1 MKAAQ
6 PAVCVLCA
14 CVDVVFHRARRASLK
29 ASLCAVFGA
38 ALCAPPDTAHQPE
51 RTFQRI
57 LNSFEPFAFSK
68 EIFFVTPPPESHRT
82 AASAV
87 PSSSASLSACAVPD
101 VSAIPYLERGS
112 RAYWRASIALLFA
125 GYATF
130 SLLYCVQPLLPSFS
144 ATFNVTPA
152 QSSLSLSLTTA
163 ALALAVFVAG
173 FVSEG
178 WSRHKLMTLSLTAS
192 ALLSIGVSISPQW
205 HHLLALRTLEGLALG
220 GVPAVAMA
228 YLAEEVHPDGLG
240 LAMGLYVGG
249 TAIGGMAG
257 RVITGVVAD
266 LFSWR
271 VAIGTIGVLG
281 LLSMLA
287 FRALLPP
294 SRHFVPRRGLG
305 FAHHRT
311 ALLRQ
316 FTRPGLPLLFLL
328 GFVLM
333 GSFVT
338 LYNYIGY
345 RLLAPPYQLNQTQI
359 GAIFIVYLTGVV
371 ASPWSGRMADT
382 FGRARVLTGSL
393 LLMALGLALTML
405 HPLAA
410 IATGIACVTF
420 GFFAGHS
427 VASGWVGRLAKDAK
441 GQAAAL
447 YLLAYYIGS
456 SVIGSYGG
464 HVWAGHGWNG
474 VAGLVGTLLVIGLV
488 ATLRLRGREQAS
500 A

>member
-1 MKAAQ
+1 VGRDIKNVRRLRDSRVAAHAGAIFSVSLTVLHERRLARGGHHRAAPNTSL
-6 PAVCVLCA
+6 PAVHLLRSAFC
-14 CVDVVFHRARRASLK
+14 SL
-29 ASLCAVFGA
+29 L
-38 ALCAPPDTAHQPE
+38 
-51 RTFQRI
+51 
-57 LNSFEPFAFSK
+57 
-68 EIFFVTPPPESHRT
+68 
-82 AASAV
+82 SAV
-87 PSSSASLSACAVPD
+87 PNTSD
-101 VSAIPYLERGS
+101 TPYLERGT

-144 ATFNVTPA
+144 AAFNVTPA
-152 QSSLSLSLTTA
+152 QSSLTVSLTTA
-163 ALALAVFVAG
+163 ALAVAIFMAG

-178 WSRHKLMTLSLTAS
+178 WSRHKLMTMSLTVS
-192 ALLSIGVSISPQW
+192 ALLTIGVSIAPQW
-205 HHLLALRTLEGLALG
+205 HQLLVLRALEGLALG

-257 RVITGVVAD
+257 RVITGIVAD

-281 LLSMLA
+281 ILSMLA
-287 FRALLPP
+287 FRSLLPP

-305 FAHHRT
+305 FTHHRS
-311 ALLRQ
+311 ALVRQ
-316 FTRPGLPLLFLL
+316 FRRPGLPMLFLL

-345 RLLAPPYQLNQTQI
+345 RLLAPPYRLSQTEI
-359 GAIFIVYLTGVV
+359 GAIFVVYLTGVI

-382 FGRARVLTGSL
+382 FGRARVLTASL

-405 HPLAA
+405 SPLSA
-410 IATGIACVTF
+410 IVGGIACVTF
-420 GFFAGHS
+420 GFFAGHA
-427 VASGWVGRLAKDAK
+427 VASGWVGRLAKEAK

-456 SVIGSYGG
+456 SLVGSYGG
-464 HVWAGHGWNG
+464 HMWAGYGWNG
-474 VAGLVGTLLVIGLV
+474 VAGLVFALLVIGVL
-488 ATLRLRGREQAS
+488 ATLRLRRLDQA
-500 A
+500 

>member
-1 MKAAQ
+1 M
-6 PAVCVLCA
+6 
-14 CVDVVFHRARRASLK
+14 
-29 ASLCAVFGA
+29 
-38 ALCAPPDTAHQPE
+38 
-51 RTFQRI
+51 
-57 LNSFEPFAFSK
+57 
-68 EIFFVTPPPESHRT
+68 TPPPDSDRT
-82 AASAV
+82 ATSAAPAS
-87 PSSSASLSACAVPD
+87 PTSSTACAVSD
-101 VSAIPYLERGS
+101 IPYLERGT

-144 ATFNVTPA
+144 TAFNVTPA

-173 FVSEG
+173 FISEG
-178 WSRHKLMTLSLTAS
+178 WSRHRLMTLSLTVS
-192 ALLSIGVSISPQW
+192 ALATIAVSIAPHW
-205 HHLLALRTLEGLALG
+205 HQLLVLRTLEGLALG

-305 FAHHRT
+305 FTHHRS
-311 ALLRQ
+311 ALLKQ

-338 LYNYIGY
+338 LYNYLGY
-345 RLLAPPYQLNQTQI
+345 RLLAPPYRLDQTEI
-359 GAIFIVYLTGVV
+359 GAIFVVYLTGVV

-393 LLMALGLALTML
+393 LLMALGVALTML
-405 HPLAA
+405 HPLTA
-410 IATGIACVTF
+410 IVAGIACVTF

-427 VASGWVGRLAKDAK
+427 VASGWVGRLAKEAK

-456 SVIGSYGG
+456 SVVGSYGG
-464 HVWAGHGWNG
+464 HMWANYGWNG
-474 VAGLVGTLLVIGLV
+474 VVGLVGVLLVIGLF
-488 ATLRLRGREQAS
+488 AAARLRKREQSRA
-500 A
+500 

>member
-1 MKAAQ
+1 MT
-6 PAVCVLCA
+6 PLP
-14 CVDVVFHRARRASLK
+14 DSPHTSAS
-29 ASLCAVFGA
+29 
-38 ALCAPPDTAHQPE
+38 
-51 RTFQRI
+51 
-57 LNSFEPFAFSK
+57 
-68 EIFFVTPPPESHRT
+68 
-82 AASAV
+82 AASA
-87 PSSSASLSACAVPD
+87 SSISSTASALSD
-101 VSAIPYLERGS
+101 IPYLERGT

-144 ATFNVTPA
+144 TAFNVTPA

-163 ALALAVFVAG
+163 ALAVAVFAAG
-173 FVSEG
+173 FISEG
-178 WSRHKLMTLSLTAS
+178 WSRHKLMTLSLTLS
-192 ALLSIGVSISPQW
+192 AVATIGVSIAPHW
-205 HHLLALRTLEGLALG
+205 HQLLVLRTLEGLALG

-294 SRHFVPRRGLG
+294 SRHFVPRCGLG
-305 FAHHRT
+305 FTHHRT
-311 ALLRQ
+311 ALFKQ
-316 FTRPGLPLLFLL
+316 FRRPGLPLLFLL

-338 LYNYIGY
+338 LYNYLGY
-345 RLLAPPYQLNQTQI
+345 RLLAPPYRLDQTEI

-371 ASPWSGRMADT
+371 ASPWSGRMADA

-393 LLMALGLALTML
+393 LLMALGVALTML
-405 HPLAA
+405 HPLTA
-410 IATGIACVTF
+410 IAAGIACVTF

-427 VASGWVGRLAKDAK
+427 VASGWVGRLAKEAK

-456 SVIGSYGG
+456 SVVGSYGG
-464 HVWAGHGWNG
+464 HVWANYGWNG
-474 VAGLVGTLLVIGLV
+474 VVGLVGALLVIGLV
-488 ATLRLRGREQAS
+488 AAARLRAHEQAR

>member
-1 MKAAQ
+1 MT
-6 PAVCVLCA
+6 
-14 CVDVVFHRARRASLK
+14 AS
-29 ASLCAVFGA
+29 
-38 ALCAPPDTAHQPE
+38 
-51 RTFQRI
+51 
-57 LNSFEPFAFSK
+57 
-68 EIFFVTPPPESHRT
+68 PESNRT
-82 AASAV
+82 ATSAV
-87 PSSSASLSACAVPD
+87 PASSASSSSTAVPEP
-101 VSAIPYLERGS
+101 SNTPYLERGT

-130 SLLYCVQPLLPSFS
+130 SLLYCVQPLLPAFS
-144 ATFNVTPA
+144 SAFVVTPA

-163 ALALAVFVAG
+163 ALALAIFVAG

-178 WSRHKLMTLSLTAS
+178 WSRHKLMTASLTLS
-192 ALLSIGVSISPQW
+192 ALLTIAVSIAPHW
-205 HHLLALRTLEGLALG
+205 HQLLVLRALEGLALG

-281 LLSMLA
+281 ILSMLA

-311 ALLRQ
+311 ALLKQ

-345 RLLAPPYQLNQTQI
+345 RLLAPPYLLSQTEI
-359 GAIFIVYLTGVV
+359 GAIFVVYLTGVV
-371 ASPWSGRMADT
+371 ASPWSGRMADM
-382 FGRARVLTGSL
+382 FGRARVLTASL

-405 HPLAA
+405 HPITA
-410 IATGIACVTF
+410 IAIGIACVTF

-427 VASGWVGRLAKDAK
+427 VASGWVGRLAKEAK

-456 SVIGSYGG
+456 SVVGSYGG
-464 HVWAGHGWNG
+464 HVWAGFGWDG
-474 VAGLVGTLLVIGLV
+474 VAGLVGALLVIGIIA
-488 ATLRLRGREQAS
+488 ATRLRQRERTA

>member
-1 MKAAQ
+1 MT
-6 PAVCVLCA
+6 
-14 CVDVVFHRARRASLK
+14 AS
-29 ASLCAVFGA
+29 
-38 ALCAPPDTAHQPE
+38 PDA
-51 RTFQRI
+51 
-57 LNSFEPFAFSK
+57 
-68 EIFFVTPPPESHRT
+68 HRT
-82 AASAV
+82 ATSAV
-87 PSSSASLSACAVPD
+87 PASSASFPSAPVPD
-101 VSAIPYLERGS
+101 VRDIPYLERGTH
-112 RAYWRASIALLFA
+112 AYWRASIALLFA

-130 SLLYCVQPLLPSFS
+130 SLLYCVQPLLPAFS
-144 ATFNVTPA
+144 TAFEVTPA
-152 QSSLSLSLTTA
+152 QSSLSLSLATA
-163 ALALAVFVAG
+163 ALALAIFVAG

-178 WSRHKLMTLSLTAS
+178 WSRHKLMTASLTLS
-192 ALLSIGVSISPQW
+192 ALLTIGVSIAPHW
-205 HHLLALRTLEGLALG
+205 HQLLVLRALEGLALG

-281 LLSMLA
+281 ILSMLA

-305 FAHHRT
+305 FSHHRT
-311 ALLRQ
+311 ALLKQ

-338 LYNYIGY
+338 LYNYVGY
-345 RLLAPPYQLNQTQI
+345 RLLAPPYLLSQTEI
-359 GAIFIVYLTGVV
+359 GAIFVVYLTGVV

-382 FGRARVLTGSL
+382 FDRARVLTGSL
-393 LLMALGLALTML
+393 LLMAFGLALTML

-427 VASGWVGRLAKDAK
+427 VASGWVGRLAKEAK

-456 SVIGSYGG
+456 SVVGSYGG
-464 HVWAGHGWNG
+464 HVWAGDGWNG
-474 VAGLVGTLLVIGLV
+474 VAGLVGMLLVVGLV
-488 ATLRLRGREQAS
+488 AAIRLRRLERITA
-500 A
+500 

>member
-1 MKAAQ
+1 MT
-6 PAVCVLCA
+6 
-14 CVDVVFHRARRASLK
+14 AS
-29 ASLCAVFGA
+29 
-38 ALCAPPDTAHQPE
+38 
-51 RTFQRI
+51 
-57 LNSFEPFAFSK
+57 
-68 EIFFVTPPPESHRT
+68 PESHRT
-82 AASAV
+82 ASSAV
-87 PSSSASLSACAVPD
+87 PPSPAASTASPAAV
-101 VSAIPYLERGS
+101 PYLERGTP
-112 RAYWRASIALLFA
+112 AYWRASLALLFA

-130 SLLYCVQPLLPSFS
+130 SLLYCVQPLLPAFS
-144 ATFNVTPA
+144 SAFGVSPA
-152 QSSLSLSLTTA
+152 QSSLSLSVTTA

-178 WSRHKLMTLSLTAS
+178 WSRHRLMTLSLTLS
-192 ALLSIGVSISPQW
+192 ALLTLGVAIAPQW
-205 HHLLALRTLEGLALG
+205 HQLLVLRAFEGLALG

-271 VAIGTIGVLG
+271 VAIGTVGVLG
-281 LLSMLA
+281 VLSMLA

-305 FAHHRT
+305 FTHHRL
-311 ALLRQ
+311 ALAKQ
-316 FTRPGLPLLFLL
+316 FTGPGLPALFLMA
-328 GFVLM
+328 FVLM

-345 RLLAPPYQLNQTQI
+345 RLLASPYNLSQTAI
-359 GAIFIVYLTGVV
+359 GGIFVVYLTGVI

-382 FGRARVLTGSL
+382 FGRGRVLTGGIVIML
-393 LLMALGLALTML
+393 IGLGLTML
-405 HPLAA
+405 QSIPA
-410 IATGIACVTF
+410 IAAGIACVTF
-420 GFFAGHS
+420 GFFAGHA
-427 VASGWVGRLAKDAK
+427 VASGWVGRLAKEAK

-447 YLLAYYIGS
+447 YLLAYYLGS
-456 SVIGSYGG
+456 SIVGSYGG
-464 HVWAGHGWNG
+464 RFWTAHGWNG
-474 VAGLVGTLLVIGLV
+474 VAGLVGTLLALGV
-488 ATLRLRGREQAS
+488 AVSLWLRGRERIGS

>member
-1 MKAAQ
+1 M
-6 PAVCVLCA
+6 P
-14 CVDVVFHRARRASLK
+14 DASY
-29 ASLCAVFGA
+29 
-38 ALCAPPDTAHQPE
+38 T
-51 RTFQRI
+51 
-57 LNSFEPFAFSK
+57 
-68 EIFFVTPPPESHRT
+68 
-82 AASAV
+82 
-87 PSSSASLSACAVPD
+87 
-101 VSAIPYLERGS
+101 PYLERGT

-130 SLLYCVQPLLPSFS
+130 SLLYCVQPLLPAFS
-144 ATFNVTPA
+144 TAFSVTPA

-163 ALALAVFVAG
+163 ALALAIFVAG

-178 WSRHKLMTLSLTAS
+178 WSRHKLMTTSLTLS
-192 ALLSIGVSISPQW
+192 ALLTIGVSIAPHW
-205 HHLLALRTLEGLALG
+205 HQLLVLRTLEGLALG

-281 LLSMLA
+281 ILSMLA

-305 FAHHRT
+305 FTHHRA
-311 ALLRQ
+311 ALLKQ

-345 RLLAPPYQLNQTQI
+345 RLLAPPYLLSQTEI
-359 GAIFIVYLTGVV
+359 GAIFVVYLTGVV
-371 ASPWSGRMADT
+371 ASPWSGRMADM

-405 HPLAA
+405 HPITA
-410 IATGIACVTF
+410 IAIGIACVTF

-427 VASGWVGRLAKDAK
+427 VASGWVGRLAKEAK

-456 SVIGSYGG
+456 SVVGSYGG
-464 HVWAGHGWNG
+464 HVWAGYGWNG
-474 VAGLVGTLLVIGLV
+474 VAGLVGALLVIGIV
-488 ATLRLRGREQAS
+488 AATFLRQRERA
-500 A
+500 AA

>member
-1 MKAAQ
+1 
-6 PAVCVLCA
+6 VT
-14 CVDVVFHRARRASLK
+14 AS
-29 ASLCAVFGA
+29 
-38 ALCAPPDTAHQPE
+38 PE
-51 RTFQRI
+51 
-57 LNSFEPFAFSK
+57 L
-68 EIFFVTPPPESHRT
+68 HRT
-82 AASAV
+82 ATSAV
-87 PSSSASLSACAVPD
+87 PALSASFTSAAVPD
-101 VSAIPYLERGS
+101 LTDIPYLERGT

-130 SLLYCVQPLLPSFS
+130 SLLYCVQPLLPAFS
-144 ATFNVTPA
+144 TAFSVTPA

-178 WSRHKLMTLSLTAS
+178 WSRHKLMTTSLTLS
-192 ALLSIGVSISPQW
+192 ALLTIGVSIAPHW
-205 HHLLALRTLEGLALG
+205 HQLLVLRTLEGLALG

-271 VAIGTIGVLG
+271 VAVGTIGVLG
-281 LLSMLA
+281 ILAMLA

-305 FAHHRT
+305 FGHHRT
-311 ALLRQ
+311 ALLKQ

-345 RLLAPPYQLNQTQI
+345 RLLAPPYLLSQTEI
-359 GAIFIVYLTGVV
+359 GAIFVVYLTGVV

-393 LLMALGLALTML
+393 LMMALGLALTML
-405 HPLAA
+405 HPIAA

-427 VASGWVGRLAKDAK
+427 VASGWVGRLAKEAK

-456 SVIGSYGG
+456 SVVGSYGG
-464 HVWAGHGWNG
+464 HVWAGYGWNG
-474 VAGLVGTLLVIGLV
+474 VAGLVGALLVIGI
-488 ATLRLRGREQAS
+488 AAAMRLRQRERTAV
-500 A
+500 

>member
-1 MKAAQ
+1 MTPLPDSPQ
-6 PAVCVLCA
+6 TS
-14 CVDVVFHRARRASLK
+14 AS
-29 ASLCAVFGA
+29 
-38 ALCAPPDTAHQPE
+38 
-51 RTFQRI
+51 
-57 LNSFEPFAFSK
+57 
-68 EIFFVTPPPESHRT
+68 
-82 AASAV
+82 AASA
-87 PSSSASLSACAVPD
+87 SSISSTASALSD
-101 VSAIPYLERGS
+101 IPYLERGT

-144 ATFNVTPA
+144 TAFNVTPA

-163 ALALAVFVAG
+163 ALAVAVFAAG
-173 FVSEG
+173 FISEG
-178 WSRHKLMTLSLTAS
+178 WSRHKLMTLSLTLS
-192 ALLSIGVSISPQW
+192 ALATIGVSIAPHW
-205 HHLLALRTLEGLALG
+205 HQLLVLRTLEGLALG

-287 FRALLPP
+287 FRTLLPP

-305 FAHHRT
+305 FTHHRT
-311 ALLRQ
+311 ALFKQ
-316 FTRPGLPLLFLL
+316 FRRPGLPLLFLL

-338 LYNYIGY
+338 LYNYLGY
-345 RLLAPPYQLNQTQI
+345 RLLAPPYRLDQTEI

-371 ASPWSGRMADT
+371 ASPWSGRMADA

-393 LLMALGLALTML
+393 LVMALGVALTML
-405 HPLAA
+405 HPLTA
-410 IATGIACVTF
+410 IAAGIACVTF

-427 VASGWVGRLAKDAK
+427 VASGWVGRLAKEAK

-456 SVIGSYGG
+456 SVVGSYGG
-464 HVWAGHGWNG
+464 HVWANYGWNG
-474 VAGLVGTLLVIGLV
+474 VVGLVGALLVVGLI
-488 ATLRLRGREQAS
+488 AAARLRGHEQART
-500 A
+500 

>member
-1 MKAAQ
+1 MHC
-6 PAVCVLCA
+6 VCPV
-14 CVDVVFHRARRASLK
+14 
-29 ASLCAVFGA
+29 
-38 ALCAPPDTAHQPE
+38 PE
-51 RTFQRI
+51 LT
-57 LNSFEPFAFSK
+57 
-68 EIFFVTPPPESHRT
+68 
-82 AASAV
+82 
-87 PSSSASLSACAVPD
+87 D
-101 VSAIPYLERGS
+101 IPYLERGT

-125 GYATF
+125 GYSTF

-144 ATFNVTPA
+144 TAFGVTPA
-152 QSSLSLSLTTA
+152 QSSLSLSLTTG
-163 ALALAVFVAG
+163 ALALAIFVAG

-192 ALLSIGVSISPQW
+192 ALLTIGVSLAPHW
-205 HHLLALRTLEGLALG
+205 HQLLVLRALEGLALG

-257 RVITGVVAD
+257 RVITGIVAD
-266 LFSWR
+266 LASWR

-281 LLSMLA
+281 ILSMLA

-294 SRHFVPRRGLG
+294 SRHFIPRSGLG
-305 FAHHRT
+305 FTHHRS
-311 ALLRQ
+311 ALLKQ

-338 LYNYIGY
+338 LYNYLGY
-345 RLLAPPYQLNQTQI
+345 RLLAPPYQLNQTEI
-359 GAIFIVYLTGVV
+359 GAIFVVYLTGVV

-382 FGRARVLTGSL
+382 FGRARVLIASL
-393 LLMALGLALTML
+393 LLMAFGLLLTTL

-410 IATGIACVTF
+410 IAAGIACTTF

-427 VASGWVGRLAKDAK
+427 VASGWVGRLAKEAK

-456 SVIGSYGG
+456 SVVGSYGG
-464 HVWAGHGWNG
+464 HMWANYGWNG
-474 VAGLVGTLLVIGLV
+474 VTALVGTLLILGLL
-488 ATLRLRGREQAS
+488 AAIRLRRYETTAR
-500 A
+500 

>member
-1 MKAAQ
+1 M
-6 PAVCVLCA
+6 P
-14 CVDVVFHRARRASLK
+14 
-29 ASLCAVFGA
+29 G
-38 ALCAPPDTAHQPE
+38 
-51 RTFQRI
+51 
-57 LNSFEPFAFSK
+57 
-68 EIFFVTPPPESHRT
+68 
-82 AASAV
+82 
-87 PSSSASLSACAVPD
+87 VPD
-101 VSAIPYLERGS
+101 IPYLERGT

-130 SLLYCVQPLLPSFS
+130 SLLYCVQPLLPAFS
-144 ATFNVTPA
+144 TAFNVTPA

-163 ALALAVFVAG
+163 ALALAIFVAG

-178 WSRHKLMTLSLTAS
+178 WSRHKLMTASLTLS
-192 ALLSIGVSISPQW
+192 ALLTIAVSIAPHW
-205 HHLLALRTLEGLALG
+205 HQLLVLRMLEGLALG

-281 LLSMLA
+281 ILSMLA

-305 FAHHRT
+305 FSHHRT
-311 ALLRQ
+311 ALLKQ

-345 RLLAPPYQLNQTQI
+345 RLLAPPYLLSQSEI
-359 GAIFIVYLTGVV
+359 GAIFVVYLTGVV

-382 FGRARVLTGSL
+382 FGRARVLTASL
-393 LLMALGLALTML
+393 LLMAFGLALTML

-410 IATGIACVTF
+410 IATGIAFVTF

-427 VASGWVGRLAKDAK
+427 VASGWVGRLAKEAK

-456 SVIGSYGG
+456 SVVGSYGG
-464 HVWAGHGWNG
+464 RVWAADGWNG
-474 VAGLVGTLLVIGLV
+474 VAGLVGVLLVVGLV
-488 ATLRLRGREQAS
+488 AAMRLRQRERITA
-500 A
+500 